1 MFYFVGNKMIK
12 NFKDFTFFPPKFIS
26 LKKVKEPQI
35 ATYEQLTPD
44 DGYVDQ
50 S

>member
-12 NFKDFTFFPPKFIS
+12 NFKDFTFFSQIYFFW
-26 LKKVKEPQI
+26 KVKEPQI

-44 DGYVDQ
+44 EGYVDQ

>member
-12 NFKDFTFFPPKFIS
+12 TLKILQFFPQMYFFW
-26 LKKVKEPQI
+26 KVKEPQI

-44 DGYVDQ
+44 DGYVNQ